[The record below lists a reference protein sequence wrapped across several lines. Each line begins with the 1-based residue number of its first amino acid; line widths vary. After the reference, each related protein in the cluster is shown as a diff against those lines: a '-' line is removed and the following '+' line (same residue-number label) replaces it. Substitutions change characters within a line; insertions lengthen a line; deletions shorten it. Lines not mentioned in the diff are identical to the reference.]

1 MKKVLTVALSLL
13 FVFAA
18 VACSSNN
25 KSVTDNTAADKAGMT
40 EYYNSYTGLYDTNL
54 NELLGYN
61 MYTDVNTVNDYY
73 KDKDYPG
80 NEKHLNE
87 VKAAY
92 KDSRDKIQTFVN
104 GLKNDVKTEDK
115 ELKKMNDEMISEGE
129 KLIKDIDAKLSKLET
144 ITESDLTKSKDD
156 FIKLVDNTAKSVKTD
171 ANTFGDMLRNMDK
184 KLGIERNNMTK

>member
-13 FVFAA
+13 FVFGA

-25 KSVTDNTAADKAGMT
+25 KTVKENTAADKAGMT
-40 EYYNSYTGLYDTNL
+40 EYYNSYTGLYDTNI

-61 MYTDVNTVNDYY
+61 MYTDVNTVNEYY

-80 NEKHLNE
+80 NEKYLSE

-115 ELKKMNDEMISEGE
+115 ELKKINDEMITEGE
-129 KLIKDIDAKLSKLET
+129 KLIKDIDAKLAKLDS
-144 ITESDLTKSKDD
+144 ITDKDLTKSKDD
-156 FIKLVDNTAKSVKTD
+156 FIKLVDETSKSVKSE
-171 ANTFGDMLRNMDK
+171 ANTFGDMLKNMDK
-184 KLGIERNNMTK
+184 KLGIERNKMTK